1 MKKIPV
7 VLDTDIGTDI
17 DDQWALAYLLRCPEL
32 DLKMI
37 LTDTGDTSYRAALA
51 AKMLIAANRQDVEI
65 GIGIPF
71 EDNQKFMQEWLD
83 GFDIDKY
90 SGKVYKDG
98 VKAFV
103 DFVMSSNEPVTLICI
118 SAMPNIAAALT
129 IEPRIAEKIR
139 FVGMQG
145 SIYKG
150 YGGKEEP
157 DAESNV
163 KYHNDA
169 CIKVFNTL
177 KDITIIPLD
186 TCGIVKFEG
195 EQYQNILKSS
205 DQLIKSLIDSYKIWY
220 KNVTWQIDCN
230 PEFNTS
236 ILFDTV
242 AVYLAY
248 EEKLL
253 EIKDIKIKI
262 TSDGMTIP
270 DKNGIKVRAALKW
283 KDINKFKEMLVKR
296 LIGK

>member
-32 DLKMI
+32 DLKMV
-37 LTDTGDTSYRAALA
+37 LTDTGDTTYRAALA

-90 SGKVYKDG
+90 SGKVHKDG

-118 SAMPNIAAALT
+118 SAMPNMAAALT

-177 KDITIIPLD
+177 KDITITPLD

-205 DQLIKSLIDSYKIWY
+205 DPLIKSLIDSYKIWY

-253 EIKDIKIKI
+253 EIKDIKIKNNPKY
-262 TSDGMTIP
+262 S
-270 DKNGIKVRAALKW
+270 
-283 KDINKFKEMLVKR
+283 F
-296 LIGK
+296 

>member
-7 VLDTDIGTDI
+7 ILDTDIGTDI

-37 LTDTGDTSYRAALA
+37 LTDTGDTIYRAEVA
-51 AKMLIAANRQDVEI
+51 AKMLIAADRQDVEI

-71 EDNQKFMQEWLD
+71 EDNQKFMQEWLN
-83 GFDIDKY
+83 GFSIDKY
-90 SGKVYKDG
+90 RGKVYKDG

-150 YGGKEEP
+150 YDGKGTP
-157 DAESNV
+157 DAEANV

-169 CIKVFNTL
+169 CVKVFNTL
-177 KDITIIPLD
+177 KDITITPLD
-186 TCGIVKFEG
+186 TCGIVRLNG
-195 EQYQNILKSS
+195 EQYKKILKCE
-205 DQLIKSLIDSYKIWY
+205 DPLIKSVIDSYRIWR
-220 KNVTWQIDCN
+220 KNVTWYVDCN

-236 ILFDTV
+236 VLFDTV

-253 EIKDIKIKI
+253 DIKDIKIKI
-262 TSDGMTIP
+262 TPDGMTIP
-270 DKNGIKVRAALKW
+270 DEKGIKVRAALKW

-296 LIGK
+296 LIKK